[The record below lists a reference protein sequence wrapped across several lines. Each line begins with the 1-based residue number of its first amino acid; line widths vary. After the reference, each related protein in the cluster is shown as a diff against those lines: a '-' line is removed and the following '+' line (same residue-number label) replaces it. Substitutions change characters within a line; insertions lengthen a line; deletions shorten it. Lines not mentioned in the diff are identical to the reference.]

1 MRRATLSLLSILLG
15 TLFALVALELV
26 LRFLPVNEGAR
37 PDTLD
42 QAHPVRSLEPNRT
55 FVWSADWNFA
65 IVNRVH
71 TNNLGFVNDQDYADN
86 PSSPLLALIGDSYV
100 EALMVPFRDSVA
112 GRLATRAAPGKR
124 VYSFGTS
131 SSALSNYLAYA
142 EYAAQRFHPQAMVF
156 VIIGNDFD
164 ESLLKYKN
172 EPGHA
177 YFVEDGK
184 ETLTL
189 QRIDYQPSGWRRLI
203 RRSALV
209 RYVTLNTDLLNL
221 FLKWQHL
228 PLGRP
233 SNTLA
238 FVGNTGAQADPVR
251 MADAQRAVDT
261 FLARVAGTARLP
273 PQRILFAVDGMRPH
287 LYDPTR
293 LNHANGSY
301 FDVMRRYFMEQAR
314 QRGFEVLD
322 LQPRFIQHFSQYQH
336 PMEFPT
342 DNHWNSLGHEVT
354 EQAVA
359 DSALYGW
366 FRDLA
371 P

>member
-1 MRRATLSLLSILLG
+1 MRRASLSIISVVLG
-15 TLFALVALELV
+15 TLLALLVMEAV

-37 PDTLD
+37 PETVDPL
-42 QAHPVRSLEPNRT
+42 HPVRSLEPNRT

-65 IVNRVH
+65 IVNTVH
-71 TNNLGFVNDQDYADN
+71 TNNLGFVNDQDYVDA

-112 GRLATRAAPGKR
+112 GRLATRAASAKR

-131 SSALSNYLAYA
+131 SSALSNYLTYA
-142 EYAAQRFHPQAMVF
+142 EYAAQRFHPRAMVF

-172 EPGHA
+172 EPGHS
-177 YFVEDGK
+177 YFVEDAEGAL
-184 ETLTL
+184 TLT
-189 QRIDYQPSGWRRLI
+189 RIDYQPSWWRRII
-203 RRSALV
+203 RQSALV
-209 RYVTLNTDLLNL
+209 RYVTLNTDLLNFL
-221 FLKWQHL
+221 LKWQHL
-228 PLGRP
+228 PVGRP
-233 SNTLA
+233 SNQLT
-238 FVGNTGAQADPVR
+238 FVGNTAAKPDPLR
-251 MADAQRAVDT
+251 IADAQHAIDT
-261 FLARVAGTARLP
+261 FLARVAGTAGLP

-287 LYDPTR
+287 IYDATR
-293 LNHANGSY
+293 LNKATGSY

-322 LQPRFIQHFSQYQH
+322 LQPRFIEHYAQHQH

-342 DNHWNSLGHEVT
+342 DNHWNALGHEVA
-354 EQAVA
+354 EQAIA

-366 FRDLA
+366 FRDLTR
-371 P
+371 